1 MTEMPPKRLR
11 VPLNIWNTPYIIN
24 ITNVI
29 PDNIILN
36 FPITFFF
43 ILFCKGNKNIL
54 IINNFFVKKLISF

>member
-11 VPLNIWNTPYIIN
+11 VPLNKWNTPYIIN

-29 PDNIILN
+29 PNNIILN
-36 FPITFFF
+36 FPITFF
-43 ILFCKGNKNIL
+43 LFCFAKIIKYL